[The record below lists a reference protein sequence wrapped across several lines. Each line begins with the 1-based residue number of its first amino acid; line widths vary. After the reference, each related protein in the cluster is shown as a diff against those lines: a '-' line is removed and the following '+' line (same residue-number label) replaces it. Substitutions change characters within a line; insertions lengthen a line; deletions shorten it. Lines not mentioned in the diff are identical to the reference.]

1 MTNPEIK
8 RSAWGGLVAR
18 IGLLIALVVGSPF
31 ALAPSSLAAWQED
44 DPNAQRTQLGEQQRL
59 VERKMAELEAR
70 FTAIA
75 LQLQE
80 KEPERAQR
88 LVTAY
93 QQAKERLLTQKMAEV
108 AKLLDANQY
117 AAARAKLD
125 EVITSLD
132 ELVKLLINQQDQ
144 GLSKQKE
151 MEMLQEWKE
160 TLQGLQQ
167 EQKQQRQETE
177 KVANKDDA
185 LKKLDEQLQ
194 RLDGLIKEQSDVIG
208 DTEKNAGK
216 GLQALDKVADKQ
228 FDVRKKTEQLKKDV
242 AGESGDPKS
251 DKNEGE
257 QSGEQSQGGENGQPG
272 KSGEKGE
279 QGKEGQKGEQ
289 GKEGQEGQKGQ
300 DGQ

>member
-8 RSAWGGLVAR
+8 WNGWRCLVAR
-18 IGLLIALVVGSPF
+18 LGLLVAILASSPF
-31 ALAPSSLAAWQED
+31 ALAPTSLAAWQED

-117 AAARAKLD
+117 AAARGKLE

-160 TLQGLQQ
+160 ALQGLQQ

-242 AGESGDPKS
+242 AGESGEQKS
-251 DKNEGE
+251 DQKEGE
-257 QSGEQSQGGENGQPG
+257 PSGEQAQGGEKGQSG

-289 GKEGQEGQKGQ
+289 GKEGQEGK
-300 DGQ
+300 